1 VDKRRKDGKLVD
13 KNCTDFSVI
22 TPLSVC
28 REAEDETR
36 RGLSTFENMPFLLA
50 EDALLHTK
58 KGASFILF
66 VNFCF
71 CGGYNHSFRR

>member
-50 EDALLHTK
+50 EDALLDTRR
-58 KGASFILF
+58 ASSLMLF
-66 VNFCF
+66 VTF
-71 CGGYNHSFRR
+71 

>member
-13 KNCTDFSVI
+13 RKCTDFSVI

-36 RGLSTFENMPFLLA
+36 RGLPMFENMPFMHA
-50 EDALLHTK
+50 EDALLDARR
-58 KGASFILF
+58 ASSLMLF
-66 VNFCF
+66 VTF
-71 CGGYNHSFRR
+71 

>member
-13 KNCTDFSVI
+13 RKCTDFSVI

-36 RGLSTFENMPFLLA
+36 RGPSTFENMPFLLA
-50 EDALLHTK
+50 EDALLDARR
-58 KGASFILF
+58 ASSLMLF
-66 VNFCF
+66 VTF
-71 CGGYNHSFRR
+71 